1 MFTQALQTVTALPLQ
16 VNELTMQN
24 EYQLRLKDL
33 ALNERVKELTE
44 KFAAEADVDKTKF
57 DILLQEKNEQEME
70 YEEKLKHAEER
81 HQVSMSTCK
90 GSHVRGRCKFP
101 GVGGWEK
108 IVDCPLAGCWRGPVL
123 RHAENE
129 VPRRLELS
137 ATAGWP
143 QLTGPTSRGRL
154 AGPQRPQLAEGA
166 CCLCCSAE
174 ARKATVRHQ
183 ASWAG

>member
-81 HQVSMSTCK
+81 HQVSTSTCK
-90 GSHVRGRCKFP
+90 GSHVRGCCKFP
-101 GVGGWEK
+101 GVGG
-108 IVDCPLAGCWRGPVL
+108 
-123 RHAENE
+123 
-129 VPRRLELS
+129 
-137 ATAGWP
+137 
-143 QLTGPTSRGRL
+143 
-154 AGPQRPQLAEGA
+154 
-166 CCLCCSAE
+166 
-174 ARKATVRHQ
+174 
-183 ASWAG
+183 